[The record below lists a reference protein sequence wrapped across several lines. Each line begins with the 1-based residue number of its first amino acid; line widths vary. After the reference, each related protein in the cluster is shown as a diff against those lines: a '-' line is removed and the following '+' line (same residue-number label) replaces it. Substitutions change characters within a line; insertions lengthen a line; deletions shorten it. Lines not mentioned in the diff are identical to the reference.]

1 MRTKNVSIFHIFF
14 QNHKIGCKKLSN
26 SRFQILDL
34 DEIRDPNQAALN
46 YFKSAKN
53 SQRVSCKEHQF
64 VILKNTSL

>member
-1 MRTKNVSIFHIFF
+1 MCPFSTFFF
-14 QNHKIGCKKLSN
+14 QNHKIGCKKLSI

-53 SQRVSCKEHQF
+53 SQQVSCKEHQF
-64 VILKNTSL
+64 VILKNINL